1 MVFTSYFLDM
11 LVEYFVLKIQIKLR
25 REGLSISKAQISKMA
40 EISGNAYDINL
51 KTKTL
56 LNKFYVIDI
65 LTKSYSIK

>member
-1 MVFTSYFLDM
+1 
-11 LVEYFVLKIQIKLR
+11 
-25 REGLSISKAQISKMA
+25 MA